1 MIPTIIRIAT
11 QAGNLCLHHKTGG
24 EQRLRGR
31 SAPEGFG
38 GWFWCP
44 VATIMRV
51 IEAKVVFASFGI
63 SVACKRDIP

>member
-1 MIPTIIRIAT
+1 MAVS
-11 QAGNLCLHHKTGG
+11 CGG

-31 SAPEGFG
+31 LAPEGCG

-51 IEAKVVFASFGI
+51 IEAGAVFASLVLASLQMQDSI
-63 SVACKRDIP
+63 VWDLL